1 MTFRSELFLILITAG
16 VSLGA
21 EVELVL
27 PPSDEWVE
35 MADAMPLPSAKAT
48 SRSFRSKARPEL
60 VLRVVTNP
68 SRKLDYPP
76 GVVKEMAE
84 RLRNQDQE
92 GRRVTILEA
101 SSITLNGVAA
111 AKLVT
116 MEGETKTL
124 SYHLPGEEGDEIVS
138 LTGPE
143 WDSAIEA
150 EITALVMSAKG
161 LRASVLSRRGV
172 PGIDTGMGL
181 LAVVGVSFVLT
192 IGLLVWGLRRKSA
205 AS

>member
-1 MTFRSELFLILITAG
+1 VTHRIELFLILTTAG
-16 VSLGA
+16 GSQGA
-21 EVELVL
+21 EVDLVL
-27 PPSDEWVE
+27 PPSDKWVE
-35 MADAMPLPSAKAT
+35 MADTMPLPSAKAT
-48 SRSFRSKARPEL
+48 SRSFRNKERPEL
-60 VLRVVTNP
+60 GLRVVTNP

-84 RLRNQDQE
+84 RLRSQE

-101 SSITLNGVAA
+101 SSITLSGVAA

-124 SYHLPGEEGDEIVS
+124 SYHLPGEEGDEIIS

-143 WDSAIEA
+143 WDSATEA
-150 EITALVMSAKG
+150 EITAVVMSAKG
-161 LRASVLSRRGV
+161 LRASVLSRGGA
-172 PGIDTGMGL
+172 PGIDTGVGL
-181 LAVVGVSFVLT
+181 LAIVGVSFLLT

-205 AS
+205 VP